1 MIKAVQAFLAGIFFT
16 FILDFF
22 FFLGIHLHYINRH
35 GIDVYYN
42 VLFADHQSLPLY
54 LAMTAVLG
62 YLTIYTEQPRRAAL
76 TLAGLFAVVLLGLI
90 PPVGNAVGK
99 AVLMKKDQTLYDHR
113 YRYHGDVYYDGREA
127 LWIYDDELRRII
139 KLTKKDLKPQ

>member
-1 MIKAVQAFLAGIFFT
+1 MTKAVQAFLAGIFFT

-42 VLFADHQSLPLY
+42 VLFADHQNLLLY
-54 LAMTAVLG
+54 LAMTALLG
-62 YLTIYTEQPRRAAL
+62 YLTIYTEHPRRVAL
-76 TLAGLFAVVLLGLI
+76 TLAGLFAAVLLVLI
-90 PPVGNAVGK
+90 PPVGDAAGE
-99 AVLMKKDQTLYDHR
+99 ALLMEKGQTLYDSR

-139 KLTKKDLKPQ
+139 KLMKKDLKQ